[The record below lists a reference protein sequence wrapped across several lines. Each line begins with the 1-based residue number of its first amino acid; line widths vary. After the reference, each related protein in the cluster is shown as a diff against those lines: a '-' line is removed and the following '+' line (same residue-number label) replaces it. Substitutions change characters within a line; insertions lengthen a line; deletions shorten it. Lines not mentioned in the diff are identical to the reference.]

1 MSTRFLKSG
10 LTTQSE
16 NTMNRRH
23 FFSLSLIAGLGL
35 ALLPGS
41 ASAQVK
47 SLKEQL
53 IGTWTVVSWDQVGK
67 DGKNFQ
73 RFGANP
79 KGVHVFDA
87 NGRFFGM
94 FARSDL
100 PKFKVSDPMQSTAD
114 ENKAVMEGSIAYF
127 GTYSVD
133 EGGKTISLR
142 IESSTFPNMVGM
154 EQKRTIASISA
165 NDLKL
170 TNPSALTGMM
180 ITYVMRRAAPVIIN

>member
-1 MSTRFLKSG
+1 
-10 LTTQSE
+10 
-16 NTMNRRH
+16 MNRRH
-23 FFSLSLIAGLGL
+23 VFGLSVITALGV

-41 ASAQVK
+41 ASAQMK

-53 IGTWTVVSWDQVGK
+53 IGTWTIVSWDQVGK

-87 NGRFFGM
+87 SGRFFGM
-94 FARSDL
+94 FARPDL
-100 PKFKVSDPMQSTAD
+100 PKFKVSDPMRTTAD
-114 ENKAVMEGSIAYF
+114 ENRAVMEGSIAYF

-133 EGGKTISLR
+133 EAGKSISIRL
-142 IESSTFPNMVGM
+142 ESSTFPNQVGG

-170 TNPSALTGMM
+170 TNQSTLTGGV
-180 ITYVMRRAAPVIIN
+180 ITYVMKRAAPVVVN